1 MAQTSPPASAP
12 GPAGHADTVAADV
25 RAAAA
30 TPGGPPVPGQRDPSR
45 TLARS
50 FLRSKGG
57 VISLV
62 VLLAIIVVT
71 LLADQVAPYDPEEP
85 SPAKA
90 LLKPVWA
97 GGSGDHLLGTDELGR
112 DLLSRL
118 IFGARTALAL
128 AFGAATISAIV
139 GTVLGL
145 VGGMNRR
152 WIGPVVDWL
161 CDVQLAFPNIVLA
174 LVVITSQGNSIGSLL
189 FVLSIFGWV
198 HFARVVRSEVLT
210 LRQADFV
217 LAARGSGGST
227 LSITFQH
234 ILPNVMSSV
243 LVLWTFAV
251 ATVLLLV
258 SGLSFLGLGVQ
269 PPASDWGQ
277 LFASGRAFLIQNPW
291 YAFMPAVAITV
302 TVLCATVLGRTLRKT
317 LNPRTR

>member
-1 MAQTSPPASAP
+1 MTQAPP
-12 GPAGHADTVAADV
+12 
-25 RAAAA
+25 AA
-30 TPGGPPVPGQRDPSR
+30 TPADPAAPGRPEPSR
-45 TLARS
+45 TLLRS
-50 FLRSKGG
+50 FLRHKGG
-57 VISLV
+57 VLSLA
-62 VLLAIIVVT
+62 VLLVIVVTT
-71 LLADQVAPYDPEEP
+71 LLADHVAPYDPEEQD
-85 SPAKA
+85 PAQA
-90 LLKPVWA
+90 LLAPVWA
-97 GGSGDHLLGTDELGR
+97 GGGAEHLLGTDELGR
-112 DLLSRL
+112 DMLSR
-118 IFGARTALAL
+118 IIHGARTALAL
-128 AFGAATISAIV
+128 AFGAATISAVI
-139 GTVLGL
+139 GTLLGL
-145 VGGMNRR
+145 LAGMERR
-152 WIGPVVDWL
+152 WCGPVVDWL

-174 LVVITSQGNSIGSLL
+174 LVVITAQGNSLGSLL

-251 ATVLLLV
+251 ATVLLLE

-302 TVLCATVLGRTLRKT
+302 TVLCATVLGRALRLT

>member
-1 MAQTSPPASAP
+1 MAQALP
-12 GPAGHADTVAADV
+12 
-25 RAAAA
+25 AA
-30 TPGGPPVPGQRDPSR
+30 TPAGATAPERPDASR
-45 TLARS
+45 TLLRS
-50 FLRSKGG
+50 FLRNKGG
-57 VISLV
+57 VLSLA
-62 VLLAIIVVT
+62 VLLVIVVVT
-71 LLADQVAPYDPEEP
+71 VLAEYVAPYDPEEQN
-85 SPAKA
+85 PARA
-90 LLKPVWA
+90 LLAPVWA
-97 GGSGDHLLGTDELGR
+97 GGTGEHLLGTDELGR
-112 DLLSRL
+112 DLLSRVVY
-118 IFGARTALAL
+118 GARTALAL
-128 AFGAATISAIV
+128 AFGAATISAVI
-139 GTVLGL
+139 GTLLGL
-145 VGGMNRR
+145 VAGMNRR
-152 WIGPVVDWL
+152 WVGPVVDWL

-174 LVVITSQGNSIGSLL
+174 LVVITSQGNSLGSLL

-251 ATVLLLV
+251 ATVLLLE

-302 TVLCATVLGRTLRKT
+302 TVLCATVLGRALRKT

>member
-1 MAQTSPPASAP
+1 MAQPPPPAGVP
-12 GPAGHADTVAADV
+12 GPADRTDTVAAEV
-25 RAAAA
+25 PIAAA
-30 TPGGPPVPGQRDPSR
+30 TPAGPSVSGRREPSR
-45 TLARS
+45 TLVRS
-50 FLRSKGG
+50 FLRAKAG
-57 VISLV
+57 VLSLV
-62 VLLAIIVVT
+62 VLLGIVVVT
-71 LLADQVAPYDPEEP
+71 LLAKQVAPYDPGQLD
-85 SPAKA
+85 PAKA

-97 GGSGDHLLGTDELGR
+97 GGSSDHLLGTDELGR

-128 AFGAATISAIV
+128 AFGAATISAVV

-145 VGGMNRR
+145 IGGMNRR

-174 LVVITSQGNSIGSLL
+174 LVVITSQGNSISSLL
-189 FVLSIFGWV
+189 IVLSIFGWV
-198 HFARVVRSEVLT
+198 HFARVVRSAVLT

-302 TVLCATVLGRTLRKT
+302 TVLCATVLGRTLRTT